1 MRSSTATPI
10 KATVAT
16 LAAAEKKSDLLL
28 FIVIFVM
35 VFFATPLLVLG
46 GAAIGFQYLLGILAA
61 LAAAVLVVKWPIT
74 GLYVLTGCVALVEE
88 EPLATHIFTDQLYI
102 YYWPPRFTGLP
113 ERPIGFFLLFVLLV
127 YIVHRL
133 IHRQR
138 ILMGGPLLLPFL
150 LFLLAVAIGVV
161 HGLASGGKAQI
172 IVLEVRPLWYLFI
185 AYLIAYN
192 FITQK
197 RHVRAIIWM
206 LIVAAGVKGAQG
218 TYIFLILFH
227 GSTTGHNEIMA
238 HEESFFF
245 VAMLLLLVLFVLHH
259 PYRPQVIALLLIL
272 PVVVIALAGNQRR
285 ADYVALLVGI
295 IVSWALIFLVKPQA
309 RKRLAIGMVICA
321 VIGTAYALAFSH
333 AGGSF
338 AGPARAVMSV
348 FVPSAADPRDAASNA
363 YRVIENS
370 DLIFTMKQ
378 SPVIGWGF
386 GKPFLQPTLLP
397 NIVTIDPY
405 YNYVPHNTIYWIW
418 MRLGAVGY
426 FLLWYL
432 LGVAIVRGCMIVRRL
447 RDPYLQLIAIF
458 VVAATVMEVIVA
470 EADYQLFF
478 YRNVF
483 YLGLLLGLLM
493 KLPTLDVDE
502 EKEQGTDETAHDFRP
517 AATPPMGC
525 QRAQLSSPEGA
536 GAGTYRLVADIRR
549 QRGDGSV

>member
-28 FIVIFVM
+28 FIVIFVT

-61 LAAAVLVVKWPIT
+61 LAAAVLVVKWPII

-102 YYWPPRFTGLP
+102 YYWPTRFTGLP
-113 ERPIGFFLLFVLLV
+113 ERPIGFFLLFALLV

-138 ILMGGPLLLPFL
+138 MLVGGPLFLPFL
-150 LFLLAVAIGVV
+150 LFLLAVVMGIA
-161 HGLASGGKAQI
+161 HGLASGGVAKT

-206 LIVAAGVKGAQG
+206 LIVSAGVKGAQG
-218 TYIFLILFH
+218 TYIYLVLLH

-259 PYRPQVIALLLIL
+259 PYRPQVVALLLIT
-272 PVVVIALAGNQRR
+272 PVVVLAMVANQRR
-285 ADYVALLVGI
+285 ADYVALLAGI
-295 IVSWALIFLVKPQA
+295 IVSWALIFMVKPQA
-309 RKRLAIGMVICA
+309 RKWLAIGMVICA
-321 VIGTAYALAFSH
+321 VIGTAYVLAFSH
-333 AGGSF
+333 STGSLG
-338 AGPARAVMSV
+338 GPARAVISV
-348 FVPSAADPRDAASNA
+348 FIPADADPRDAASNA

-378 SPVIGWGF
+378 SPIIGWGF
-386 GKPFLQPTLLP
+386 GKPFLQPTPLP
-397 NIVTIDPY
+397 NIVTLDPY

-432 LGVAIVRGCMIVRRL
+432 LGGAIVRGCGVVRRL

-458 VVAATVMEVIVA
+458 VVAVTVMEIIVA
-470 EADYQLFF
+470 YADYQLFF
-478 YRNVF
+478 FRNVL

-493 KLPTLDVDE
+493 KLPALDVAE
-502 EKEQGTDETAHDFRP
+502 EKEPVFDETADIVYSIAP
-517 AATPPMGC
+517 AKVGS
-525 QRAQLSSPEGA
+525 QRA
-536 GAGTYRLVADIRR
+536 
-549 QRGDGSV
+549 